1 MSDDMD
7 ELELKPPP
15 VSLGRPGRSCI
26 SCLAKHTVLDITF
39 SFENTSNL
47 MWMWTVRPSQS
58 ASLLSPRVNYAQIAP
73 IVEKFR
79 SLCSEILWS
88 VLLSETF

>member
-1 MSDDMD
+1 MD

-15 VSLGRPGRSCI
+15 VSLGRPRRSRI

-47 MWMWTVRPSQS
+47 MWMWPVCTSQS
-58 ASLLSPRVNYAQIAP
+58 ATLLSPRVNYAQIAP
-73 IVEKFR
+73 IISRK
-79 SLCSEILWS
+79 I
-88 VLLSETF
+88 

>member
-1 MSDDMD
+1 MD

-15 VSLGRPGRSCI
+15 VSLGTPGRSRI

-39 SFENTSNL
+39 PFENTSNL
-47 MWMWTVRPSQS
+47 MWMWPVCTSQS
-58 ASLLSPRVNYAQIAP
+58 ATLLSPRGGYAQIAP

-79 SLCSEILWS
+79 S
-88 VLLSETF
+88 ETF

>member
-15 VSLGRPGRSCI
+15 VSLGRPGRSRI

-79 SLCSEILWS
+79 SLCSEILWC

>member
-26 SCLAKHTVLDITF
+26 SCLAKHTVLDITL

-47 MWMWTVRPSQS
+47 MWMWPVCTSQS
-58 ASLLSPRVNYAQIAP
+58 ATLSSPRVNYAQIAP
-73 IVEKFR
+73 IVGKFW
-79 SLCSEILWS
+79 SLCNKILWC